1 MLWALGL
8 ASIAVSVAF
17 NPVGWP
23 HPQARPPELPVITG
37 EGKYPFRYLGWSNDI
52 LVTSDSAPA
61 TVQFRLPED
70 ARQGEPYLYGV
81 RLEYEWQG
89 NPGEVGD
96 ITYLRGRWN
105 GLGFYLLELKRL
117 TDLDEGFQWS
127 MADLVNGN
135 SQGYETS
142 PNFRAGSTNIAQT
155 RAVQPGLNEVSISLG
170 LLDASNKD
178 IQVLVKKESEII
190 VTSLQPTYIDAKARA
205 EIEASQV
212 RLRLSGVNRGWA
224 ARSLEV
230 RARVFHEDGS
240 NQLHRWER
248 GGVEAL
254 ADFEFDERF
263 ALDESVTDSPVY
275 SVITE
280 LDWGTG
286 RRALQAWPPVPGTP
300 WYSHGAFRSGIGAMV
315 ALVVLWV
322 GAPMLWQAVR
332 QARSSSP

>member
-1 MLWALGL
+1 M
-8 ASIAVSVAF
+8 
-17 NPVGWP
+17 
-23 HPQARPPELPVITG
+23 
-37 EGKYPFRYLGWSNDI
+37 
-52 LVTSDSAPA
+52 LVTADSAPA
-61 TVQFRLPED
+61 AVQFQLPED

-89 NPGEVGD
+89 NPGEAGD
-96 ITYLRGRWN
+96 IAHLRGRWN

-135 SQGYETS
+135 SQGYETGS
-142 PNFRAGSTNIAQT
+142 NFRAGSTNFAQT

-178 IQVLVKKESEII
+178 IRVLVKKESEIV
-190 VTSLQPTYIDAKARA
+190 VTSLQPAYIDAKARA
-205 EIEASQV
+205 EIEGSQV
-212 RLRLSGVNRGWA
+212 WLRLSGTNRGWPVHG
-224 ARSLEV
+224 LEV

-240 NQLHRWER
+240 HQIRRWEL
-248 GGVEAL
+248 GAVA
-254 ADFEFDERF
+254 ASAPIEFDERF

-280 LDWGTG
+280 LEWGTG
-286 RRALQAWPPVPGTP
+286 RRVLQAWPPVPETP
-300 WYSHGAFRSGIGAMV
+300 WHSHSAFRSGIGAMI